1 MLGGSIGNIGGAGNA
16 ISDGSVVG
24 RQRFGRALVRRSLFV
39 HDFVILG
46 RLNRVQLGP
55 KGADVIDVYQDGDL
69 SRSVDKVGG
78 G

>member
-24 RQRFGRALVRRSLFV
+24 RQRFGRALIRRSLFV
-39 HDFVILG
+39 HDFVFLR
-46 RLNRVQLGP
+46 RLNRVQFGP
-55 KGADVIDVYQDGDL
+55 KGADVIDVHQDSDL
-69 SRSVDKVGG
+69 PRSVDKVGG

>member
-24 RQRFGRALVRRSLFV
+24 RQRFGRALIRRSLFV

-55 KGADVIDVYQDGDL
+55 KGADAIDVHQNSNL
-69 SRSVDKVGG
+69 PWSVDKVGG